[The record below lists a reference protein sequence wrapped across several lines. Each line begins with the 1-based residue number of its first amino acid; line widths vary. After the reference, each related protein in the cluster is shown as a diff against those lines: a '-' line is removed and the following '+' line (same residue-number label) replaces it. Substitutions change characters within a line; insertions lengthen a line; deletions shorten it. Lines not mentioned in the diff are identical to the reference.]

1 MKQYDTIIATGCS
14 YTFGSEILGMGN
26 TSIENKALA
35 YPQLLADRL
44 GAQDVVNLSRCG
56 ASNDRIYYE
65 LAAYLL
71 ANRSRLI
78 GRRILVIVQWTYW
91 NRVML
96 FSPINPQAYGDVLLS
111 TMRVEDRDLDTHARV
126 VPWYRALTGV
136 YTDYLAL
143 DPRNTLNVVY
153 NTHLLKFFT
162 LASMGTCD
170 FVYWNAQQIFPNTIP
185 TSLAIDY
192 RVSDFY
198 QNNVISRN
206 VDWHEYMRTIVPNA
220 TSGFHFSQPAHQAW
234 AGLLYDYLNTDKQ
247 IQ

>member
-26 TSIENKALA
+26 TSIDNKALA

-44 GAQDVVNLSRCG
+44 GCEEAVNLSRCG

-71 ANRSRLI
+71 ANRTQLI

-111 TMRVEDRDLDTHARV
+111 TMRVEDRDLDTHATV
-126 VPWYRALTGV
+126 IPWYRALTGV

-153 NTHLLKFFT
+153 NTQFIEEDLGCWT
-162 LASMGTCD
+162 LQGK
-170 FVYWNAQQIFPNTIP
+170 P
-185 TSLAIDY
+185 TSCLKIISFDMSTNNFCPASI
-192 RVSDFY
+192 VS
-198 QNNVISRN
+198 NNRN
-206 VDWHEYMRTIVPNA
+206 LSMT
-220 TSGFHFSQPAHQAW
+220 T
-234 AGLLYDYLNTDKQ
+234 
-247 IQ
+247 